1 MGISLVL
8 KVMGSLL
15 NSCFWISGLMTDE
28 LRSFLELNL
37 PKAKE
42 AKKQKFRLGIAD
54 TKIGSHIHEV
64 TKIPCESGEF
74 ILELF
79 RGVRLHFDRFLKDLK
94 VCISLRSPSALVFIC
109 LFFCSRYE
117 IILLLINF
125 LSPPCLQFH
134 SLETWKKPNLVWGTV
149 TVGQKSSSMSTGL
162 TIW

>member
-1 MGISLVL
+1 VGIYLVL

-15 NSCFWISGLMTDE
+15 NSSFWISGLMTDE

-37 PKAKE
+37 PKVKE
-42 AKKQKFRLGIAD
+42 VKKPKFRLGIAD

-74 ILELF
+74 ILELL

-94 VCISLRSPSALVFIC
+94 VCISLCSPSPLVFIG
-109 LFFCSRYE
+109 LFFFSSYE

-125 LSPPCLQFH
+125 LSSRFQFH

-149 TVGQKSSSMSTGL
+149 TAGQKSSSMSTGL